1 MYSRPLQLIFL
12 WLFSLASPMLHAEE
26 LIELRLFWSSKELN
40 SPLHLGVEFNIAE
53 GWHINADPSQSRSI
67 GDFSPFP
74 TSIEV
79 VDMPEEWQSSGAA
92 FPKAH
97 ELSVEYAEGGLLSF
111 EGKTQAVITFIPNG
125 EANSTIQ
132 LNLAYQ
138 ACNDRI
144 CSIPVRRKLEIA
156 LPGTAGSPKVAP
168 EHFKDIVSTPSSK
181 VNFDLFDLS
190 FSIDTG
196 SQAGLMLFMFVA
208 AIGGLLLNFTP
219 CVLPVIPLKM
229 IALSKS
235 SGSRGKCFLLGT
247 IMSSGV
253 VGFWVALGL
262 AILSLSS
269 VSSTNQLYQNPLF
282 TLGVGIVIAVMA
294 LGMGGLFDLKLPN
307 AVYAISPRHDRWDG
321 AFGFGI
327 MTAVLSTPCT
337 APLMGAAA
345 AWATTQP
352 LLITLFT
359 FFSIGCGMALP
370 YLILSAFPNLVAKM
384 PKTGPASLLIKQVMG
399 ILMLAAAAYFVG
411 TGLHTLFSDPL
422 SPSQPNYWWAV
433 GFFLTIAG
441 LWLAYKTIRITRSPL
456 KRFVFVGL
464 GFLFVSAGYGLG
476 ENLTR
481 KPPIDW
487 IPYTSAAFERARED
501 SKLIVIDFTA
511 EWCINCKTLEHTVL
525 MDKSVVRA
533 LNSETVTPLK
543 VDLTGDNPDGR
554 ELLKKVGRVAIPLL
568 LIIDQNGNEVFKQDF
583 YTKEQL
589 ERLFVYHLNE
599 ENSGH

>member
-1 MYSRPLQLIFL
+1 MLV
-12 WLFSLASPMLHAEE
+12 SLAAPMLHGEE
-26 LIELRLFWSSKELN
+26 PVQIRLFWSSSQLN
-40 SPLHLGVEFNIAE
+40 SPLHLGAEFDIAE
-53 GWHINADPSQSRSI
+53 GWHINADPPQAKTL
-67 GDFSPFP
+67 GDFSPFA
-74 TSIEV
+74 TRVGV
-79 VDMPEEWQSSGAA
+79 VDMPQGWQSSAA
-92 FPKAH
+92 VFPKAH
-97 ELSVEYAEGGLLSF
+97 EVRVDYAEGGLLSF
-111 EGKTQAVITFIPNG
+111 DGKTQATITFIPNG
-125 EANSTIQ
+125 KASSP
-132 LNLAYQ
+132 LRLSLAYQ
-138 ACNDRI
+138 ACDDRI
-144 CSIPVRRKLEIA
+144 CSIPVRQELEVA
-156 LPGTAGSPKVAP
+156 LPGAAGAP
-168 EHFKDIVSTPSSK
+168 TVDPERFKDLSSTPSSQ
-181 VNFDLFDLS
+181 VDFDLFELN

-196 SQAGLMLFMFVA
+196 SKAGLAMFMLVA

-235 SGSRGKCFLLGT
+235 SGSRGKCFFLGT
-247 IMSSGV
+247 IMSCGV

-269 VSSTNQLYQNPLF
+269 ISSTNQLYQNPFF
-282 TLGVGIVIAVMA
+282 TLGVGVVIAVMA
-294 LGMGGLFDLKLPN
+294 LGMGGLFDIKLPN
-307 AVYAISPRHDRWDG
+307 GVYAISPKHDRWDG

-352 LLITLFT
+352 LWITLFT
-359 FFSIGCGMALP
+359 FLSIGCGMALP

-399 ILMLAAAAYFVG
+399 ILMLSAAAYFVG

-433 GFFLTIAG
+433 GFFMAIAG
-441 LWLAYKTIRITRSPL
+441 LWLAYKTIRITRSPV

-464 GFLFVSAGYGLG
+464 GFLLVSAGYGLG

-481 KPPIDW
+481 KPPINW
-487 IPYTSAAFERARED
+487 VPYSPAAFERARED

-525 MDKSVVRA
+525 AAENVVKA
-533 LNSETVTPLK
+533 LNHEAVVPFK

-554 ELLKKVGRVAIPLL
+554 ELLKQVGRVAIPLL
-568 LIIDQNGNEVFKQDF
+568 LVYNHHGNEVFKQDF
-583 YTKEQL
+583 YTAPQL
-589 ERLFVYHLNE
+589 DRLFLDHLANQY
-599 ENSGH
+599 